1 MRTQNSAKNVSVV
14 LLNSIL
20 INIFRFVSRTIFI
33 KFLGEQYLGVNGILS
48 NVLGIL
54 ALADLGIGNAISFSL
69 YKPLA
74 NKDEEKIKSLMMYY
88 KRAYKIIGFIVLISG
103 LFLCPFLNF
112 FVKDYNEIEG
122 LNVYYLVFLFNMASG
137 YFFSYKRTLIIAD
150 QAEYKITPI
159 IMIFNFLVTISQILV
174 IVLFKSYL
182 LYLLVQMVFTFVEN
196 IVINLYINRKY
207 TYLKDKN
214 VKKIDNDE
222 LKKIKL
228 NVKGLIYHKLG
239 TYFVDSTDNII
250 ISKYLGLSIVGIYSN
265 YFLIINMLN
274 SFITS
279 MLRSLTSSIGNVNAT
294 ENAQKKYEIFKSL
307 NFLNFVI
314 YSICSVCLFNLL
326 NIFIGNVWLD
336 KTFLFDKN
344 IVIILSIIFY
354 VNGFMYFNDIVKGA
368 AGIFYKD
375 KYVPIIQSAINI
387 VVSIV
392 LAKSIG
398 LLGVFIG
405 TIMST
410 LFVMC
415 IKPIIIYKY
424 IFESNVINYYIDF
437 LKKALLTI
445 FCALLSN
452 RTISFFKI
460 QSPILYF
467 LISGLSCV
475 AISLFIICIVYCKK
489 PEFNDIIKRVR
500 KMVKGVK
507 K

>member
-1 MRTQNSAKNVSVV
+1 MRTQNSAKNVSLVF
-14 LLNSIL
+14 LNSIL
-20 INIFRFVSRTIFI
+20 VNIFRFVSRTIFI
-33 KFLGEQYLGVNGILS
+33 KILGEQYLGVNGILS
-48 NVLGIL
+48 NILGIL

-88 KRAYKIIGFIVLISG
+88 KRAYNIIGFVVLIFG
-103 LFLCPFLNF
+103 LFLLPFLNF
-112 FVKDYNEIEG
+112 FVKDYNKIEG
-122 LNVYYLVFLFNMASG
+122 LNIYYLIFLFNMASG

-150 QAEYKITPI
+150 QSEYKITPI
-159 IMIFNFLVTISQILV
+159 IMVFNFIVTISQILV

-182 LYLLVQMVFTFVEN
+182 LYLIVQMVFTFIEN
-196 IVINLYINRKY
+196 VVINLYINSKY
-207 TYLKDKN
+207 NYLKDKN
-214 VKKIDNDE
+214 VNEIDNDE
-222 LKKIKL
+222 LKTIKL

-250 ISKYLGLSIVGIYSN
+250 ISKYLGLSVVGIYSN
-265 YFLIINMLN
+265 YSLIINMLN

-294 ENAQKKYEIFKSL
+294 EKAQKKYEIFKSL

-314 YSICSVCLFNLL
+314 YSICSVCLYNLL
-326 NIFIGNVWLD
+326 NIFIGSVWLD
-336 KTFLFDKN
+336 KNFLLDKN
-344 IVIILSIIFY
+344 VVVILSMIFY

-375 KYVPIIQSAINI
+375 KYVPIIQSTINI

-392 LAKSIG
+392 LAKRIG

-415 IKPIIIYKY
+415 VKPIIIYKY
-424 IFESNVINYYIDF
+424 IFESNVVNYYIDF

-452 RTISFFKI
+452 KFISIYTF
-460 QSPILYF
+460 QSSLLYF
-467 LISGLSCV
+467 VISGLSCV
-475 AISLFIICIVYCKK
+475 MISLLVICVVYCKK
-489 PEFNDIIKRVR
+489 SEFNDIIRRIKKIFKGVR
-500 KMVKGVK
+500 K
-507 K
+507 

>member
-1 MRTQNSAKNVSVV
+1 
-14 LLNSIL
+14 
-20 INIFRFVSRTIFI
+20 
-33 KFLGEQYLGVNGILS
+33 
-48 NVLGIL
+48 
-54 ALADLGIGNAISFSL
+54 
-69 YKPLA
+69 
-74 NKDEEKIKSLMMYY
+74 
-88 KRAYKIIGFIVLISG
+88 
-103 LFLCPFLNF
+103 
-112 FVKDYNEIEG
+112 
-122 LNVYYLVFLFNMASG
+122 
-137 YFFSYKRTLIIAD
+137 
-150 QAEYKITPI
+150 
-159 IMIFNFLVTISQILV
+159 
-174 IVLFKSYL
+174 
-182 LYLLVQMVFTFVEN
+182 
-196 IVINLYINRKY
+196 
-207 TYLKDKN
+207 
-214 VKKIDNDE
+214 
-222 LKKIKL
+222 
-228 NVKGLIYHKLG
+228 
-239 TYFVDSTDNII
+239 
-250 ISKYLGLSIVGIYSN
+250 
-265 YFLIINMLN
+265 
-274 SFITS
+274 

-336 KTFLFDKN
+336 KTFLLDKN

-375 KYVPIIQSAINI
+375 KYVPIIQSTINI